1 MKYSVVVL
9 LFLGAI
15 SSTEAKEN
23 SLVQV
28 IEANGM
34 TAVVDNESS
43 ADSDSDEND
52 NSFVQT
58 KV

>member
-1 MKYSVVVL
+1 MKYSAVVL

-34 TAVVDNESS
+34 TAVINDESS
-43 ADSDSDEND
+43 ADSDSDD
-52 NSFVQT
+52 NEHSLVQT
-58 KV
+58 SV

>member
-1 MKYSVVVL
+1 MKYSAVVL

-43 ADSDSDEND
+43 ADSDSDDND

>member
-1 MKYSVVVL
+1 MKYSAVVL